1 MVHRPRLSPSIARV
15 VVAAASVA
23 VTLGVVEWT
32 LRSFFP
38 IRGMIYQID
47 DRYLYKHIPG
57 SVKRA
62 GPAGGDTAKVLVRI
76 NAAGRRGDESGL
88 PTAAYRVVVYGDSFV
103 AAESTSQPETYTAQ
117 LQLLLNEK
125 LRGTVVLNAGV
136 TGYGVDQESLR
147 MEDELPGLKPNL
159 VVVAIYV
166 GNDFGDLLRD
176 KLYRLDE
183 HGQLKRNV
191 PVIDDSLRRAFHKP
205 AELSSIQ
212 IIRAFQTVYEKGQQD
227 ESPSLGGIAPVDQTA
242 VYLEHRRAEYEN
254 YVLGEDNIVRNFLA
268 DEYDADVSVQPDSPS
283 ARYRVLLMARVLERI
298 RGLADQNGARVF
310 VLVIPEQCDVKGGC
324 AVSAARG
331 RYPGYRPTGLTD
343 AVESIV
349 RSEGIPYLNLFEPF
363 RQTETGLYHPMD
375 GHWNSS
381 GQQLA
386 ARLSADMI
394 LRDGLLRAASS
405 AKVPEK

>member
-1 MVHRPRLSPSIARV
+1 MVHRSRRSQSIARLL
-15 VVAAASVA
+15 VAAASVA
-23 VTLGVVEWT
+23 ITLGAVEWT
-32 LRSFFP
+32 LRRLFP

-62 GPAGGDTAKVLVRI
+62 GPAGGDSPKVLVRI

-88 PTAAYRVVVYGDSFV
+88 PSAAYRVVVYGDSFA
-103 AAESTSQPETYTAQ
+103 AAESTSQPETYAAQ
-117 LQLLLNEK
+117 LQQFLNEK
-125 LRGTVVLNAGV
+125 LPGTVVLNAGV
-136 TGYGVDQESLR
+136 EGYGVDQESLR

-159 VVVAIYV
+159 VVVAIYA

-176 KLYRLDE
+176 KLYLLDE

-191 PVIDDSLRRAFHKP
+191 PVIDDSLRQAFHKS

-212 IIRAFQTVYEKGQQD
+212 IFRAFQTVYEKWRQNG
-227 ESPSLGGIAPVDQTA
+227 SRSLDGVAPTAPVDQTA
-242 VYLEHRRAEYEN
+242 VYLEHRRAEYES
-254 YVLGEDNIVRNFLA
+254 YVLGGDNIVRNFLA

-298 RGLADQNGARVF
+298 RSLADQSGARLF
-310 VLVIPEQCDVKGGC
+310 VLIIPEQCDVKGGC

-331 RYPGYRPTGLTD
+331 RYPGYRPSGLTD
-343 AVESIV
+343 ALESIA
-349 RSEGIPYLNLFEPF
+349 RSEGIPYLNLFEAF
-363 RQTETGLYHPMD
+363 RQTETRLYHPAD

-394 LRDGLLRAASS
+394 LRDGLLRAA
-405 AKVPEK
+405 

>member
-15 VVAAASVA
+15 LVAAASIA
-23 VTLGVVEWT
+23 VTLGAVEWT

-62 GPAGGDTAKVLVRI
+62 GLAGEDSAKVLVRI

-103 AAESTSQPETYTAQ
+103 AAEPTSQPETYTAQ
-117 LQLLLNEK
+117 LQQFLNEK

-159 VVVAIYV
+159 VVVAIYA

-176 KLYRLDE
+176 KLYLLDE

-191 PVIDDSLRRAFHKP
+191 PVIDDSLRRAFHKS

-212 IIRAFQTVYEKGQQD
+212 IFRAFQTVYQKWKQD
-227 ESPSLGGIAPVDQTA
+227 ESRSLAGVAPPAPLDQTA
-242 VYLEHRRAEYEN
+242 VYLEHRRAEYES
-254 YVLGEDNIVRNFLA
+254 YVLGGDNIVRNFLA

-298 RGLADQNGARVF
+298 RGLVDQSGARLF

-324 AVSAARG
+324 VVSAARG
-331 RYPGYRPTGLTD
+331 RYPGYRPSGLTD
-343 AVESIV
+343 ALESIA
-349 RSEGIPYLNLFEPF
+349 RSDGIPYLNLFEAF
-363 RQTETGLYHPMD
+363 RQTETRVYHPTD
-375 GHWNSS
+375 GHWNAS

-405 AKVPEK
+405 AK

>member
-1 MVHRPRLSPSIARV
+1 MVHRSRRSQSIARV
-15 VVAAASVA
+15 LVAAASVA
-23 VTLGVVEWT
+23 ITLGAVEWT
-32 LRSFFP
+32 LRLFFP

-47 DRYLYKHIPG
+47 DRDLYKHIPG

-62 GPAGGDTAKVLVRI
+62 GPAGGDSPKVLVRI

-88 PTAAYRVVVYGDSFV
+88 PSAAYRVVVYGDSFA
-103 AAESTSQPETYTAQ
+103 AAESTSQPETYAAQ
-117 LQLLLNEK
+117 LQQFLNEK
-125 LRGTVVLNAGV
+125 LPGTVVLNAGV
-136 TGYGVDQESLR
+136 EGYGVDQESLR

-159 VVVAIYV
+159 VVVAIYA

-176 KLYRLDE
+176 KLYLLDD

-191 PVIDDSLRRAFHKP
+191 PVIDDSLRQAFHKP

-212 IIRAFQTVYEKGQQD
+212 IFRAFQSVYEEWKQGRLRSQ
-227 ESPSLGGIAPVDQTA
+227 GGVVPTAPVDQTA
-242 VYLEHRRAEYEN
+242 VYLEHRKAEYES
-254 YVLGEDNIVRNFLA
+254 YVLGGDNIVRNFLA

-298 RGLADQNGARVF
+298 RGLADRSGARLF

-331 RYPGYRPTGLTD
+331 RYPGYRPSGLTD
-343 AVESIV
+343 ALESIA
-349 RSEGIPYLNLFEPF
+349 RSEGIPYLNLFEAF
-363 RQTETGLYHPMD
+363 RQTETRLYHPMD
-375 GHWNSS
+375 GHWNAS

-386 ARLSADMI
+386 ARRSADMI
-394 LRDGLLRAASS
+394 LRDGLLRAASR
-405 AKVPEK
+405 AK